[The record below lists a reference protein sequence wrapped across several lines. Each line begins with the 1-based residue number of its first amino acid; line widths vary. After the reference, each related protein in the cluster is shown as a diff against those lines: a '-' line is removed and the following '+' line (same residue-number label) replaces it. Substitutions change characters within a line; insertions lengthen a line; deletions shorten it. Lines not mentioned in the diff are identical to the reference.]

1 MARDPNDG
9 LVRVWLRDGVSLS
22 RVLRARATVHS
33 HDGVDVV
40 VGGRDAR
47 RFGLRRTHE
56 RRASPRRPRRRV
68 GRRGSAPVVA
78 AALRRA
84 GPTTPKPE
92 YSDTPLDRFWLRQ
105 FHRQVAR
112 ELGDDPSTAT
122 GEYDATMAR
131 CVRLVSSARTP
142 AEAQARG
149 ERVLRSLLPPGFA
162 VGFKIFI
169 SLLPEWFVAR
179 HAARV
184 TPFLLPWLVGPS
196 KVIDAPPELPV
207 DDQSRPPAN
216 AFYSAIM
223 GLKLNVAARRI
234 RGDGSS
240 EDASSSEGCAR
251 VDFGVA
257 RRRIAGVQTGRAT
270 GTVSRARG
278 GGCASVCLNVCKLP
292 TQAFFND
299 EVGLAVTL
307 QPDYETFECRFVYG
321 KTPPPPEEDEAFNTP
336 CFGQCPITKMGGV
349 GGDDDER
356 DGEDDDALGTRW
368 APGTSDG
375 NANCSR
381 LPAYVGEG
389 AARNHGGK
397 GT

>member
-1 MARDPNDG
+1 MGWSASGFATASPCRA
-9 LVRVWLRDGVSLS
+9 SS
-22 RVLRARATVHS
+22 ARARRSTRMMASTSSSAGATR
-33 HDGVDVV
+33 
-40 VGGRDAR
+40 VGSGFGERTSVAR
-47 RFGLRRTHE
+47 RPD
-56 RRASPRRPRRRV
+56 APRRRA

-240 EDASSSEGCAR
+240 EDASSS
-251 VDFGVA
+251 GVA
-257 RRRIAGVQTGRAT
+257 LASTLASHEGESPGYKQGVLLERCR
-270 GTVSRARG
+270 VLEE

-349 GGDDDER
+349 GGGEDER
-356 DGEDDDALGTRW
+356 DGKDDDALGTRW

>member
-1 MARDPNDG
+1 MGWSASGFATASPCRA
-9 LVRVWLRDGVSLS
+9 SCA
-22 RVLRARATVHS
+22 RARRSTRMIASTS
-33 HDGVDVV
+33 SSAGAPR
-40 VGGRDAR
+40 VGSGLGERTSVAR
-47 RFGLRRTHE
+47 RPD
-56 RRASPRRPRRRV
+56 APRRRA
-68 GRRGSAPVVA
+68 GRRGGSPVVA

-122 GEYDATMAR
+122 GDYDATMAR
-131 CVRLVSSARTP
+131 CVKLVSSARTP

-196 KVIDAPPELPV
+196 RVIDAPPELPV

-216 AFYSAIM
+216 ALYSAIM
-223 GLKLNVAARRI
+223 GLKLNVAARQI

-240 EDASSSEGCAR
+240 ESDGSSGDASSSVSSLASALASYGGESPGYKQGVLLERCR
-251 VDFGVA
+251 VLEE
-257 RRRIAGVQTGRAT
+257 
-270 GTVSRARG
+270 

-336 CFGQCPITKMGGV
+336 CFGQCPITKMGG
-349 GGDDDER
+349 GGEGAAER
-356 DGEDDDALGTRW
+356 GGGENALGTRW
-368 APGTSDG
+368 SPGTGDG
-375 NANCSR
+375 DANCSR
-381 LPAYVGEG
+381 LPAYVGDG
-389 AARNHGGK
+389 AARSQGRK
-397 GT
+397 ET